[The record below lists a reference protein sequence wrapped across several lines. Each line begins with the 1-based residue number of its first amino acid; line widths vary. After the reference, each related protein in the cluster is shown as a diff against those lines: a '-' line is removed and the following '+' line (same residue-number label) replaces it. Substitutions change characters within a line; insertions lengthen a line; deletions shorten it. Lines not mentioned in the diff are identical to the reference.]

1 MHVHIT
7 ASNNTYHTHIY
18 IYIYRY
24 VLMELTESGTRNH
37 SQPSRSDYCIMKAFP
52 APTIDQLQPLDYE
65 FINGFDC
72 YTYN

>member
-1 MHVHIT
+1 
-7 ASNNTYHTHIY
+7 
-18 IYIYRY
+18 
-24 VLMELTESGTRNH
+24 
-37 SQPSRSDYCIMKAFP
+37 MKAFP